1 MFTKKKT
8 SIEAMEWFGK
18 MSYISPKRPGKNCV
32 KGNPGKRNL
41 LLSNDRNVTIIQ
53 NFILIYKTLPRGQMQ
68 NIMLSLE

>member
-1 MFTKKKT
+1 MFTKKKP
-8 SIEAMEWFGK
+8 SIEAM
-18 MSYISPKRPGKNCV
+18 RPGKKCV